1 MSYLLESYRRNAAS
15 AYVDAG
21 RSDLPNVRARAAEAA
36 ARWTEMADRL
46 EWVEE
51 QGRLRIDTAAQAR
64 KATR

>member
-15 AYVDAG
+15 AHVEAE
-21 RSDLPNVRARAAEAA
+21 RSILPNVRARAAEAA
-36 ARWTEMADRL
+36 ARWLEMADRL